1 VLRLRGKGV
10 KKRDGAGDELLKLKV
25 MMPTEAEPELEAF
38 LGGWKPGSSYDPR
51 KEM

>member
-10 KKRDGAGDELLKLKV
+10 KTRGGAGDELIKLKV
-25 MMPTEAEPELEAF
+25 MMPKEAEPELEAF
-38 LGGWKPGSSYDPR
+38 LADWKPAASYDPR